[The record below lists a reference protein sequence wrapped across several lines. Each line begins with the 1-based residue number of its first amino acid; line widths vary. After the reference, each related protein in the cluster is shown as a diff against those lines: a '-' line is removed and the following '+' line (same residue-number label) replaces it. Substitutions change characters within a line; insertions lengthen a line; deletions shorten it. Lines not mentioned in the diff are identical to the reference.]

1 MQELK
6 KKNLPVMEMAIS
18 DYEPNEAAEIV
29 LAYKLGEELN
39 EGQIEQISHNMLIDK
54 VCEE

>member
-1 MQELK
+1 
-6 KKNLPVMEMAIS
+6 MAIS

-39 EGQIEQISHNMLIDK
+39 ELSKFRTI
-54 VCEE
+54 C

>member
-1 MQELK
+1 MQKQL
-6 KKNLPVMEMAIS
+6 KKNLPELLEMAIS

-39 EGQIEQISHNMLIDK
+39 EGQIEQISQYVN
-54 VCEE
+54 